1 MSLRITKRQ
10 LNDLIRE
17 VEFQKKRVRKAL
29 DLFGERIGWRDTYKR
44 MELLL
49 EVLSALKRRE
59 RIEIVKDEEVSDDD
73 GVYSASAMQQ
83 RDA

>member
-44 MELLL
+44 MELLG

-59 RIEIVKDEEVSDDD
+59 RIEIINEEVSDDD
-73 GVYSASAMQQ
+73 GVYSASTMQQ

>member
-44 MELLL
+44 MELLG

-59 RIEIVKDEEVSDDD
+59 RIEIVNEEVSDDD

>member
-59 RIEIVKDEEVSDDD
+59 RIEIVNEEVSDDD